1 VKTKD
6 KRPDPKPRKH
16 PQLWQSYLW
25 WDELVQM
32 RKRHT
37 LRISS
42 IEAGKSNLDAQ
53 FERDMMEGHAKVT
66 HISRGKTTETTIGVP
81 LDAAIAGT
89 KEIMIGY
96 GKDVGPVWDWLASI
110 KGLGAG
116 GLAAQ
121 LLAQFD
127 DVSKF
132 DTVSKFWRFAGQAV
146 YFYWRNGQ
154 GTIAAPRDGYKSRK
168 AKKGE
173 RAMNGTICGPG
184 MGKLVEP
191 GMVVREYIVPTPEPD
206 WKLVKHRDIK
216 LSGWNSPYNARLKS
230 ICYLIVEQFIKQQT
244 PVYVDIYYA
253 EKERQRH
260 DHPEPIKENGK
271 WKFND
276 GHLHH
281 RAMRKTAK
289 IFLQHL
295 WVKWREAEGLPVSKP
310 YVEAVLGHTNII

>member
-1 VKTKD
+1 MNIKD
-6 KRPDPKPRKH
+6 KRPDPKLRKH

-32 RKRHT
+32 RKRHI

-42 IEAGKSNLDAQ
+42 IKAGKSNLDAQ
-53 FERDMMEGHAKVT
+53 FELDMLN
-66 HISRGKTTETTIGVP
+66 TIG
-81 LDAAIAGT
+81 LDIAVKDCKNT
-89 KEIMIGY
+89 MVSY
-96 GKDVGPVWDWLASI
+96 GQDVGLVWGWLTSI
-110 KGLGAG
+110 KGLAAG

-127 DVSKF
+127 NVSKF
-132 DTVSKFWRFAGQAV
+132 ATVSKFWRFAGWAV
-146 YFYWRNGQ
+146 
-154 GTIAAPRDGYKSRK
+154 IDGRIDRC
-168 AKKGE
+168 KKGE
-173 RAMNGTICGPG
+173 
-184 MGKLVEP
+184 K
-191 GMVVREYIVPTPEPD
+191 
-206 WKLVKHRDIK
+206 
-216 LSGWNSPYNARLKS
+216 SPYNRRLKS
-230 ICYLIVEQFIKQQT
+230 ICYLIVEQFIRQQT

-253 EKERQRH
+253 EKERQRRK
-260 DHPEPIKENGK
+260 HPEPIKENGK

-310 YVEAVLGHTNII
+310 YVEAILGHTNISRP

>member
-1 VKTKD
+1 MKTKD
-6 KRPDPKPRKH
+6 IRPDPKPRKH

-42 IEAGKSNLDAQ
+42 IEKGKSNLDAQ
-53 FERDMMEGHAKVT
+53 FEQDM
-66 HISRGKTTETTIGVP
+66 
-81 LDAAIAGT
+81 LDHMSLDTAIAMT
-89 KEIMIGY
+89 KKIMIGY
-96 GKDVGPVWDWLASI
+96 GKKLGPVWDWLTGI
-110 KGLGAG
+110 KGLAAG

-132 DTVSKFWRFAGQAV
+132 DTVSKFWRFSGWAVIDGQID
-146 YFYWRNGQ
+146 RC
-154 GTIAAPRDGYKSRK
+154 
-168 AKKGE
+168 KKGE
-173 RAMNGTICGPG
+173 
-184 MGKLVEP
+184 K
-191 GMVVREYIVPTPEPD
+191 
-206 WKLVKHRDIK
+206 
-216 LSGWNSPYNARLKS
+216 SPYNRRLKS
-230 ICYLIVEQFIKQQT
+230 ICWLIVEQFIKQQT
-244 PVYVDIYYA
+244 PIYVDIYYA
-253 EKERQRH
+253 EKERQRR
-260 DHPEPIKENGK
+260 DHPESIKENGK

-295 WVKWREAEGLPVSKP
+295 WAKWREAEGLPVSKP
-310 YVEAVLGHTNII
+310 YVEAILGHTNISRP

>member
-1 VKTKD
+1 MKTKD

-32 RKRHT
+32 RKRHL

-53 FERDMMEGHAKVT
+53 FEHDMLD
-66 HISRGKTTETTIGVP
+66 RIG
-81 LDAAIAGT
+81 LDIAIKDT
-89 KEIMIGY
+89 KKIMVSCGE
-96 GKDVGPVWDWLASI
+96 DVGRIWDWLISI
-110 KGLGAG
+110 RGLKAG

-132 DTVSKFWRFAGQAV
+132 ATVSKFWRFSGWAVIDGQID
-146 YFYWRNGQ
+146 RC
-154 GTIAAPRDGYKSRK
+154 
-168 AKKGE
+168 KKGE
-173 RAMNGTICGPG
+173 
-184 MGKLVEP
+184 K
-191 GMVVREYIVPTPEPD
+191 
-206 WKLVKHRDIK
+206 
-216 LSGWNSPYNARLKS
+216 SPYNRRLKS
-230 ICYLIVEQFIKQQT
+230 ICYLIVEQFIRQQT
-244 PVYVDIYYA
+244 PAYVDIYYA
-253 EKERQRH
+253 EKERQRRL
-260 DHPEPIKENGK
+260 HPEAIQEDGK

-289 IFLQHL
+289 IFLQRL
-295 WVKWREAEGLPVSKP
+295 WVKWRESEGLSVSKP
-310 YVEAVLGHTNII
+310 YVEAILGHTNII